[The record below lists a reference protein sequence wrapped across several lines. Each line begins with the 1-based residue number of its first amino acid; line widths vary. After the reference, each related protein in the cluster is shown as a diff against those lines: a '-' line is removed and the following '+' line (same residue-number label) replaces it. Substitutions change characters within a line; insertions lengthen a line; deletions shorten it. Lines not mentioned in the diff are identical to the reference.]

1 VKPVRALQAVGVSIL
16 LGLPAFSEQAR
27 LSPRLR
33 SGQSLVY
40 RIDFSSSRETKTESR
55 VVAPQVSP
63 GSSLRASVVLQV
75 HVVEAGATG
84 VRLETYLSESPYGR
98 SGTAS
103 GQGQSLEA
111 APDKRVDLFIAP
123 DGTASQVKGLNELSA
138 AQQFAWSDWL
148 GRFASSMSYPTSG
161 IHPRQRWESTEA
173 ESAPSPIVGLK
184 WTKKYQYVRD
194 EPCRAAASPGD
205 ARGKKS
211 ISPESCAVIF
221 VQAILR
227 QTSSPKNATP
237 PDFKLQ
243 NLATRGTANGRNE
256 TVLYISKSTGL
267 LIRSTEDA
275 QQAMNVVVALADGS
289 NQVRYD
295 MTAKSHSQV
304 ELLPDS
310 PQEVR

>member
-1 VKPVRALQAVGVSIL
+1 VKPVRLLQAVGMSL
-16 LGLPAFSEQAR
+16 LLPASALSEQGR
-27 LSPRLR
+27 FSPQLKA
-33 SGQSLVY
+33 GQSLIY
-40 RIDFSSSRETKTESR
+40 RIDFSSSRETRTESR
-55 VVAPQVSP
+55 VVAPQTSP
-63 GSSLRASVVLQV
+63 GFRLRASVVLQV
-75 HVVEAGATG
+75 HVVEAGAAG
-84 VRLETYLSESPYGR
+84 VRLETYLSENPYGH
-98 SGTAS
+98 SGTADGHGENS
-103 GQGQSLEA
+103 QA
-111 APDKRVDLFIAP
+111 APDKRVDLLLAP
-123 DGTASQVKGLNELSA
+123 DGTASQVKGLTELSA
-138 AQQFAWSDWL
+138 AQQFAWNDWL
-148 GRFASSMSYPTSG
+148 GHFASSMTYPKSG

-173 ESAPSPIVGLK
+173 EPTPSPILGLK

-194 EPCRAAASPGD
+194 EPCRAAGLPEVRA
-205 ARGKKS
+205 KKS
-211 ISPESCAVIF
+211 TSSESCAVIF

-243 NLATRGTANGRNE
+243 NLATRGTANGQNE

-275 QQAMNVVVALADGS
+275 QQAMKAVVALADGS
-289 NQVRYD
+289 NEVRYD